1 MTNKEY
7 IQQSNRSILVSS
19 EQSCTQCGRC
29 CEKWGWGQKGV
40 IEDIIPWMQADRL
53 DILQHV
59 AITLAGRK
67 RITGRDISQ
76 KDLPDIIRID
86 YWVDP
91 DGRPLTHCPFF
102 WKSDDGKVYCKI
114 HDTKPKVCIGFTPWN
129 EGIRDYA
136 LNCPACRNT
145 AP

>member
-1 MTNKEY
+1 M
-7 IQQSNRSILVSS
+7 SS
-19 EQSCTQCGRC
+19 EQTCVQCGRC

-40 IEDIIPWMQADRL
+40 IEDLILWIQDNRQ

-59 AITLAGRK
+59 SVTFADKKK
-67 RITGRDISQ
+67 RLGKDISRE
-76 KDLPDIIRID
+76 DLARIIRID

-91 DGRPLTHCPFF
+91 DGRKQTSCPFYR
-102 WKSDDGKVYCKI
+102 KASDGKVYCSI
-114 HDTKPKVCIGFTPWN
+114 HTAKPKVCTGFTPWN